1 MRRAVFLSDLQYFLS
16 EADNLLK
23 STAKKRKLN
32 NDKSTNSHEH
42 TEEHGDIINFT
53 SETSTEKQQ
62 QQQLSPPISAFQFS
76 AQGTSSR
83 EAATAAAA
91 APNKNPSVNSK
102 DVCIVWEESHIPSLA
117 GIGGSASLDPD
128 HSVNKNHHTCLT
140 FEEAS
145 MNMNESLMMKGGR
158 YQNIDGRDNSNKL
171 SREEIE
177 SVMQSAPLFHSLIA
191 PKTPIFRLLCSKGEH
206 CDKESFKS
214 CYNHIQADLLER
226 K

>member
-32 NDKSTNSHEH
+32 NVKSTDSHEH

-76 AQGTSSR
+76 AQGTSSI
-83 EAATAAAA
+83 AA
-91 APNKNPSVNSK
+91 APNKTPSVNSK

-145 MNMNESLMMKGGR
+145 MNMNESLMMKGDR
-158 YQNIDGRDNSNKL
+158 LDGRDNNIKL